1 LEKTMGIF
9 WTIVGICI
17 VALDLWAI
25 ASVFQ
30 STKPSNTKLGWAAL
44 IVVLPVVGLIIWGV
58 AGPRGM
64 AHPPTSRESGQG

>member
-1 LEKTMGIF
+1 MGIF

-30 STKPSNTKLGWAAL
+30 SSKSGSAKIGWAVL
-44 IVVLPVVGLIIWGV
+44 IVVFPVLGLIIWGV

-64 AHPPTSRESGQG
+64 AQPPTSPGSGQG